1 LVPGELFIG
10 GEGLARGYLNRP
22 ALTAASFIPNP
33 FSDRVGARLYK
44 TGDVVRYLAG
54 GELEFIGRGD
64 DQVKVRGYRI
74 EMGEI
79 EAWLRK
85 EESVK
90 EAVVVAREYEAGG
103 KRVIGYVVE
112 DEEKAVGGAKLRKG
126 LKERV
131 PEYMVPSAIVVLEK
145 MPLSAN
151 GKVDRKALPDPE
163 EMREEGGEEEAR
175 SEVEE
180 LMAGIWEEVLKV
192 ERVGVGA
199 NFFEMGG
206 HSLLATQVMSR
217 VREVFGVEVELRKL
231 FEKPTVRGLV
241 ESVEEKLGIG
251 RGEKEEGI
259 KRREKEGRVPLS
271 YAQERLWFLEQL
283 EPGSGAYN
291 IPAAIRLRGELN
303 VEALK
308 GSVGR
313 VVERHEALRT
323 VFIEEG
329 GKVRQEVK
337 AEGSVRIEEVDLR
350 SVREEERE
358 EEVKR
363 IGKEEGLKG
372 FDLREGPVLRM
383 KLLRVGEEEH
393 VLVIVLHH
401 IVSDGWSMG

>member
-1 LVPGELFIG
+1 
-10 GEGLARGYLNRP
+10 
-22 ALTAASFIPNP
+22 
-33 FSDRVGARLYK
+33 
-44 TGDVVRYLAG
+44 
-54 GELEFIGRGD
+54 
-64 DQVKVRGYRI
+64 
-74 EMGEI
+74 
-79 EAWLRK
+79 
-85 EESVK
+85 
-90 EAVVVAREYEAGG
+90 
-103 KRVIGYVVE
+103 
-112 DEEKAVGGAKLRKG
+112 
-126 LKERV
+126 
-131 PEYMVPSAIVVLEK
+131 
-145 MPLSAN
+145 
-151 GKVDRKALPDPE
+151 DPE

-175 SEVEE
+175 SETEE

-401 IVSDGWSMG
+401 IVSDGWSMGVLIREVGELYAAYARGEEDKLEELEIQYSDYAVWQREWLKGRVMEEQLEYWREQLRGAPEVIGLATDHPRPAVQSYRGGRIRFEVKEEVTKRLKQMR